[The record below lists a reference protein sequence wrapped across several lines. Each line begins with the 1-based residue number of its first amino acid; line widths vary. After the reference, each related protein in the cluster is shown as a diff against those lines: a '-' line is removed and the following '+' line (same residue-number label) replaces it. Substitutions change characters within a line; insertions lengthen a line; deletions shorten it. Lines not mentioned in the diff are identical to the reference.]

1 MKTFTHLSLS
11 EAMMS
16 NLNLLKYETMTAI
29 QEMSIPPILK
39 GKDVMAQAKTG
50 SGKTAAFGI
59 GMLENLDMNLL
70 EIQDLIL
77 CPTRELSEQVAG
89 ELRRI
94 ARFRPNIKILNITGG
109 MPARKQELSLKHQAH
124 IVVGTPGRILKLLE
138 RGSLIIGGLKTLVLD
153 EADRMLDMGF
163 MDEIQSIFS
172 FLPSRRQ
179 TLCFSATFPEEI
191 RELGRTFMKNPREV
205 TVEVLH
211 HPEVIEQRFIEV
223 LPDEK
228 IHAVSGILGNLKPDS
243 VLIFCN
249 TKDSCQKTEEQLN
262 KLGYHCLALHG
273 DLDQSERTEV
283 LIRFSNGSSRILVA
297 TDVAARGLDI
307 DSIGV
312 VINFDMPFESEIYV
326 HRIGRTGRAGKEGS
340 AFSLIRPRE
349 MFRLDSINEFLE
361 SDYSAEKPEF
371 SSDSV
376 DTTAAGM
383 QPEMVTLSING
394 GRKNKISA
402 GDLLGALT
410 SSGGIDGK
418 DVGKIDRLDTVTFA
432 AVKRSVK
439 VRAVRVLE
447 NGKIKGRGYKVM
459 IRDGSSK

>member
-1 MKTFTHLSLS
+1 MKPFTHLSLS
-11 EAMMS
+11 DAMMS
-16 NLNLLKYETMTAI
+16 NLNLLKYETMTPI
-29 QEMSIPPILK
+29 QELSIPPILK

-138 RGSLIIGGLKTLVLD
+138 RGSLIVDGLKTLVLD

-163 MDEIQSIFS
+163 MEEIQRIFS

-179 TLCFSATFPEEI
+179 TLCFSATFPEEV
-191 RELGRTFMKNPREV
+191 RELGRAFMKEPREI
-205 TVEVLH
+205 TVESLH
-211 HPEVIEQRFIEV
+211 HPEVISQQFFEV
-223 LPDEK
+223 LPSEK
-228 IHAVSGILGNLKPDS
+228 IPAVSGILGNLKPDS

-249 TKDSCQKTEEQLN
+249 TKDSCRKTEEQLN

-283 LIRFSNGSSRILVA
+283 LIRFSNRSSRILVA

-312 VINFDMPFESEIYV
+312 VINFDMPFESETYV

-340 AFSLIRPRE
+340 ACSLIRPRE
-349 MFRLDSINEFLE
+349 MARLDSINEFLD
-361 SDYSAEKPEF
+361 SDYSAEKPEYLTE
-371 SSDSV
+371 SMDSA
-376 DTTAAGM
+376 AAGM

-394 GRKNKISA
+394 GRKHKISA

-410 SSGGIDGK
+410 SSSGINGK
-418 DVGKIDRLDTVTFA
+418 DVGKIDRLDTVTFV
-432 AVKRSVK
+432 AVKRRVK
-439 VRAVRVLE
+439 ARAIGVLE

>member
-1 MKTFTHLSLS
+1 
-11 EAMMS
+11 MS
-16 NLNLLKYETMTAI
+16 NLKLLKYETMTAI

-39 GKDVMAQAKTG
+39 GKDVLAQAKTG

-59 GMLENLDMNLL
+59 GMLENLDMKLL

-94 ARFRPNIKILNITGG
+94 ARFRSNIKILNITGG
-109 MPARKQELSLKHQAH
+109 MPVRKQELSLKHQAH

-138 RGSLIIGGLKTLVLD
+138 RGSLIVGGLKTLVLD

-163 MDEIQSIFS
+163 MEEIQSIFS

-179 TLCFSATFPEEI
+179 TLCFSATFPEEV
-191 RELGRTFMKNPREV
+191 RELGRDFMKKPREI
-205 TVEVLH
+205 TVESLH
-211 HPEVIEQRFIEV
+211 RPEVITQRFLEV
-223 LPDEK
+223 LPGEK
-228 IHAVSGILGNLKPDS
+228 ISAVSGLLAYLKPDS

-249 TKDSCQKTEEQLN
+249 TKDSCRKTEAQLN
-262 KLGYHCLALHG
+262 KLGYQVLALHG

-312 VINFDMPFESEIYV
+312 VINFDMPFESETYV

-340 AFSLIRPRE
+340 AYSLIRPLE
-349 MFRLDSINEFLE
+349 IFRLKAINEFLE
-361 SDYSAEKPEF
+361 SDYSAEKPVF
-371 SSDSV
+371 NSDSLSSSV
-376 DTTAAGM
+376 TGM
-383 QPEMVTLSING
+383 QPGMITLSING

-418 DVGKIDRLDTVTFA
+418 DVGKIDRLDTVTFV
-432 AVKRSVK
+432 AVKRSLK
-439 VRAVRVLE
+439 ERAVGVLGK
-447 NGKIKGRGYKVM
+447 GKIKGRHYKVM
-459 IRDGSSK
+459 IRDGR